1 MKEKSSIETQYRLD
15 QFLQLALG
23 ISRKEAG
30 KAIRNRWVN
39 VNGELVTQRDFKVTE
54 VDKIEVDDEV
64 ITYSSKKR
72 YFMLHKPAG
81 YVSSHR
87 HDGHISLFRLLDE
100 DEDVETLHIAGR
112 LDADT
117 TGMVL
122 ITDDGQWSHR
132 IMRPGNQLDEE
143 SDVAKTYEIHL
154 ARPMT
159 DEMIAELEVGVE
171 LRGDEMPTKPA
182 IVERLDDHSGK
193 MIRLTITE
201 GRYHQ
206 VKRMLAAV
214 GNHVEDLHRMQ
225 IGHLTLDG
233 LAEGEYRALTDEEI
247 EGF

>member
-1 MKEKSSIETQYRLD
+1 MKEKGCEETQYRLD

-30 KAIRNRWVN
+30 KAIRNHWVN
-39 VNGELVTQRDFKVTE
+39 VNDELVTKRDFKVTE
-54 VDKIEVDDEV
+54 RDKIEVDDEI
-64 ITYSSKKR
+64 ITYSSRKR

-87 HDGHISLFRLLDE
+87 HDGHISLFHLFDE
-100 DEDVETLHIAGR
+100 DEEIETLHIAGR

-132 IMRPGNQLDEE
+132 IMRPGRNNDEE
-143 SDVAKTYEIHL
+143 SDVAKTYEIRL
-154 ARPMT
+154 AREMT
-159 DEMIAELEVGVE
+159 DEMIADLEVGVA
-171 LRGDEMPTKPA
+171 LRGDDLPTKPA
-182 IVERLDDHSGK
+182 IVERLSAK
-193 MIRLTITE
+193 EIRLTITE

-214 GNHVEDLHRMQ
+214 GNHVEDLHRAQ
-225 IGHLTLDG
+225 IGHLTLEG
-233 LAEGEYRALTDEEI
+233 LAEGEYRALTDKEI

>member
-1 MKEKSSIETQYRLD
+1 MKEKTRVETQYRLD

-23 ISRKEAG
+23 VSRKEAG

-39 VNGELVTQRDFKVTE
+39 VNDKLVVQRDFKVTE
-54 VDKIEVDDEV
+54 SDKVEVDDEV
-64 ITYSSKKR
+64 ITYSSRKR

-87 HDGHISLFRLLDE
+87 HDGHISLFRLFDE
-100 DEDVETLHIAGR
+100 NEDVETLHIAGR

-132 IMRPGNQLDEE
+132 IMRPGRQQGDEE
-143 SDVAKTYEIHL
+143 SDVAKTYEITL

-159 DEMIAELEVGVE
+159 DEMIIALEEGVE
-171 LRGDEMPTKPA
+171 LRGDELLTKPA
-182 IVERLDDHSGK
+182 IIERLAEK
-193 MIRLTITE
+193 EIRLTITE

-214 GNHVEDLHRMQ
+214 GNHVEDLHRAQ

-233 LAEGEYRALTDEEI
+233 LNEGEYRALTDEEV

>member
-1 MKEKSSIETQYRLD
+1 MKETKTVMTQYRLD

-39 VNGELVTQRDFKVTE
+39 VNDTLVTQRDFKVTE
-54 VDKIEVDDEV
+54 NDKIEVDDEV
-64 ITYSSKKR
+64 ITYSDRKR

-87 HDGHISLFRLLDE
+87 HDGHISLFRLFDE

-117 TGMVL
+117 TGVVL

-132 IMRPGNQLDEE
+132 IMRPGRNGDEE
-143 SDVAKTYEIHL
+143 SDVVKVYEINL
-154 ARPMT
+154 AREMT
-159 DEMIAELEVGVE
+159 DEMIAQLEHGVE
-171 LRGDEMPTKPA
+171 LRGDDLPTKPA
-182 IVERLDDHSGK
+182 IVERLSAK
-193 MIRLTITE
+193 EIRLTITE

-214 GNHVEDLHRMQ
+214 GNHVESLHRAQ
-225 IGHLTLDG
+225 VGHLTLDG
-233 LAEGEYRALTDEEI
+233 LQEGEYRALTDEEI

>member
-1 MKEKSSIETQYRLD
+1 MKEKTRVETQYRLD

-39 VNGELVTQRDFKVTE
+39 VNDTLITQRDFKVTE
-54 VDKIEVDDEV
+54 QDKIEVDDEE
-64 ITYSSKKR
+64 ITYSSRKR

-87 HDGHISLFRLLDE
+87 HDGHISLFRLLE
-100 DEDVETLHIAGR
+100 DNEDVDTLHIAGR

-132 IMRPGNQLDEE
+132 IMRPGNHLDEE
-143 SDVAKTYEIHL
+143 SDVAKTYEITL

-159 DEMIAELEVGVE
+159 DEMISALEAGVE
-171 LRGDEMPTKPA
+171 LRGDDLLTKPA
-182 IVERLDDHSGK
+182 IVERLAEK
-193 MIRLTITE
+193 EIRLTITE

-214 GNHVEDLHRMQ
+214 GNHVEDLHRAQ

-233 LAEGEYRALTDEEI
+233 LAEGEYRALTDEEV

>member
-1 MKEKSSIETQYRLD
+1 MKERVDVKMQYRLD

-39 VNGELVTQRDFKVTE
+39 VNGELITQRDFKVME
-54 VDKIEVDDEV
+54 SDKIEVDDEE
-64 ITYSSKKR
+64 IHYRSHHR

-100 DEDVETLHIAGR
+100 NEDVETLHIAGR

-132 IMRPGNQLDEE
+132 IMRPGRHLDEASE
-143 SDVAKTYEIHL
+143 VAKTYEIKL
-154 ARPMT
+154 ARVMT
-159 DEMIAELEVGVE
+159 DEMIAALEVGVE
-171 LRGDEMPTKPA
+171 LRGDELPTRPA
-182 IVERLDDHSGK
+182 IVERLSETE
-193 MIRLTITE
+193 IRLTITE

-214 GNHVEDLHRMQ
+214 GNHVETLHRAQ

-233 LAEGEYRALTDEEI
+233 LNEGEYRPLTDAEVK
-247 EGF
+247 GF

>member
-1 MKEKSSIETQYRLD
+1 MKETKTVMTQYRLD

-39 VNGELVTQRDFKVTE
+39 VNDTLVTQRDFKVTE
-54 VDKIEVDDEV
+54 NDKIEVDDEV
-64 ITYSSKKR
+64 ITYSDRKR

-87 HDGHISLFRLLDE
+87 HDGHISLFRLFDE

-117 TGMVL
+117 TGVVL

-132 IMRPGNQLDEE
+132 IMRPGRNEDEE
-143 SDVAKTYEIHL
+143 SDEVKVYEINL
-154 ARPMT
+154 AREMT
-159 DEMIAELEVGVE
+159 DEMIVQLEHGVE
-171 LRGDEMPTKPA
+171 RRGDDLPTKQA
-182 IVERLDDHSGK
+182 IVERLSAK
-193 MIRLTITE
+193 EIRLTITE

-214 GNHVEDLHRMQ
+214 GNHVESLHRAQ
-225 IGHLTLDG
+225 VGHLTLDG
-233 LAEGEYRALTDEEI
+233 LHEGEYRALTDEE
-247 EGF
+247 

>member
-1 MKEKSSIETQYRLD
+1 MKETTAVMTQYRLD

-39 VNGELVTQRDFKVTE
+39 VNDSLVTQRDFKVTE
-54 VDKIEVDDEV
+54 NDKIEVDDEV
-64 ITYSSKKR
+64 ITYSDRKR

-87 HDGHISLFRLLDE
+87 HDGHISLFRLFDE

-132 IMRPGNQLDEE
+132 IMRPGSHNDEE
-143 SDVAKTYEIHL
+143 SDVSKVYEINL
-154 ARPMT
+154 AREMT
-159 DEMIAELEVGVE
+159 DEMIAQLEQGVE
-171 LRGDEMPTKPA
+171 LRGDDLPTKPA
-182 IVERLDDHSGK
+182 IVERLS
-193 MIRLTITE
+193 MTEIRLTITE

-214 GNHVEDLHRMQ
+214 GNHVESLHRAQ
-225 IGHLTLDG
+225 VGHLTLDG
-233 LAEGEYRALTDEEI
+233 LHEGEYRALTDEEI